1 LHSKGRYLKIQHAKN
16 KSKTRNGVKLKL
28 DFDPRKNI
36 SAFAYPT
43 AEINSKID
51 KINDLLS
58 IRKIAKNWIDVAL
71 FRTGLKKTLTI
82 KFRDGNSAYFKSK
95 KEYFEFWNQELGQ
108 NELLKTVKNIHYKIN
123 GNNIELEYQNKKIYF
138 YLSNIIGFINENFI
152 EGQYKW
158 LDVKG
163 KDVVDVGASVG
174 DTAIYFALK
183 GARHVYAFEPYQYS
197 YNIAKKNIKPNHLED
212 KITLLNEGC
221 GKSGFVTIKYD
232 YENTGSTDLKKFKEG
247 KKIKIENLD
256 EIVKRFNLKHAALK
270 IDCEGCEYD
279 LILNASDEALKAFD
293 QIIME
298 YHYGYRNLVKRLE
311 QAEFK
316 VKYSLPKQF
325 HDVEADN
332 SNMYLGLIFAMH
344 I

>member
-1 LHSKGRYLKIQHAKN
+1 M
-16 KSKTRNGVKLKL
+16 KL
-28 DFDPRKNI
+28 DFDPRENM
-36 SAFAYPT
+36 SAFAYYYSQT
-43 AEINSKID
+43 
-51 KINDLLS
+51 KIN
-58 IRKIAKNWIDVAL
+58 KIKDFLQKRRIIKNWYIVSL
-71 FRTGLKKTLTI
+71 FRAGLKKTVRI
-82 KFRDGNSAYFKSK
+82 KFRDGKQVYIKSE
-95 KEYFEFWNQELGQ
+95 KEYHDFWNSELGQ
-108 NELLKTVKNIHYKIN
+108 NEILKMAKDNIAKIR
-123 GNNIELEYQNKKIYF
+123 NNRIELDYKNKKVYF
-138 YLSNIIGFINENFI
+138 LSDENKKLISNANAIKENFINE
-152 EGQYKW
+152 QYKW

-163 KDVVDVGASVG
+163 KDAVDIGANVG

-183 GARHVYAFEPYQYS
+183 GAKHVYTFEPYPYS
-197 YNIAKKNIKPNHLED
+197 YNIAMKNIKLNHLED

-221 GKSGFVTIKYD
+221 GKSGFVTIKEEYK
-232 YENTGSTDLKKFKEG
+232 NTGSTDLKNFKKG

-270 IDCEGCEYD
+270 VDCEGCEYD

-316 VKYSLPKQF
+316 VKYSLPKRF

-332 SNMYLGLIFAMH
+332 SNMYLGLIFAMR